1 MAKSTTSANNT
12 LDWQLGGATPT
23 RPTTRFISMHTADP
37 GATGASECS
46 GSGYARQ
53 SLTFNAASAKAATN
67 ASATYASDPDGVRY
81 IRAGV
86 TLGPESLAAFDQ
98 RLHGGTIGRAAI
110 IFDHNQILSHVNQ
123 TTRQVTR
130 VRGL

>member
-23 RPTTRFISMHTADP
+23 RPTTRFISMHTGDP

-67 ASATYASDPDGVRY
+67 ASATTNTLSGA
-81 IRAGV
+81 
-86 TLGPESLAAFDQ
+86 LGPVTHFGIWDASTGGNFLYGGAVTTAQTFANGDVAAVAI
-98 RLHGGTIGRAAI
+98 GAITITEA
-110 IFDHNQILSHVNQ
+110 
-123 TTRQVTR
+123 
-130 VRGL
+130 

>member
-37 GATGASECS
+37 GSTGASECS

-53 SLTFNAASAKAATN
+53 SLTFNAASSKAATN
-67 ASATYASDPDGVRY
+67 ASATSNTLSGALGPVTHFGIWDASTGGNFLYGGAVTTAQTFAASDV
-81 IRAGV
+81 
-86 TLGPESLAAFDQ
+86 AAVAI
-98 RLHGGTIGRAAI
+98 GAITITEA
-110 IFDHNQILSHVNQ
+110 
-123 TTRQVTR
+123 
-130 VRGL
+130 

>member
-67 ASATYASDPDGVRY
+67 ASATTNTLTGA
-81 IRAGV
+81 
-86 TLGPESLAAFDQ
+86 LGPVTHFGIWDASTAGNFLGSAALTASKAVANSDTLTLSSLSVSLSPIAA
-98 RLHGGTIGRAAI
+98 
-110 IFDHNQILSHVNQ
+110 
-123 TTRQVTR
+123 
-130 VRGL
+130 